1 MRIHLY
7 IAEAISRKKFE
18 AFEEWLFS
26 NKKYSDYNGAL
37 ESAESEAFRSFQ
49 SPETFRVYFKI
60 TEKELQLNLE

>member
-18 AFEEWLFS
+18 AFEEWVFS
-26 NKKYSDYNGAL
+26 NMKYSDYNGAL

-49 SPETFRVYFKI
+49 SPETFK
-60 TEKELQLNLE
+60 